1 MACNMDVRIFDPFEN
16 YDFGK
21 CLGSGAGGKVYA
33 ATCKRKGVQVAIKQI
48 PVSEA
53 EHRSEALKEVS
64 VMVAMDHPN
73 IIKLLEAYEWDRHIF
88 LVMEHLSG
96 GDLLDRIED
105 KGSLQEHEVQKIVS
119 QLADALR
126 HAHERGIAHRDVKP
140 ENICFTHKDQHDLEV
155 KLIDWGLA
163 EDFTRFEGGAM
174 HQEVGSCN
182 YAAPEVLEVAFGMRP
197 GGYSC
202 ACDVW
207 SLGAVAYEMVCGQN
221 PFWGE
226 LNSMMSELLPFEE
239 EQWTTVSPDCKDFMR
254 QLLRAQAENRLTIR
268 YMCQH
273 AFLVDV
279 KPSAKQSYTTAPAMH
294 QQQQWTQMRLLL
306 RKVQDEFGGERQV
319 AKNTWSSKTAV
330 TRTMVK
336 VPSQCK
342 LRRQRLKGKPWNHFR
357 AC

>member
-1 MACNMDVRIFDPFEN
+1 
-16 YDFGK
+16 
-21 CLGSGAGGKVYA
+21 
-33 ATCKRKGVQVAIKQI
+33 
-48 PVSEA
+48 
-53 EHRSEALKEVS
+53 
-64 VMVAMDHPN
+64 
-73 IIKLLEAYEWDRHIF
+73 
-88 LVMEHLSG
+88 MEHLSG
-96 GDLLDRIED
+96 GDLLDRMLD

-119 QLADALR
+119 QLANALR

-155 KLIDWGLA
+155 KRIDWGLA

-182 YAAPEVLEVAFGMRP
+182 YAAPEVLEVAFGMRS

-207 SLGAVAYEMVCGQN
+207 SLGAVAYEMVCGNN

-239 EQWTTVSPDCKDFMR
+239 EQWTIASPDCKDFMR

-268 YMCQH
+268 YMFQH
-273 AFLVDV
+273 GFLVDV
-279 KPSAKQSYTTAPAMH
+279 KPQAKQSYTKAPAM
-294 QQQQWTQMRLLL
+294 QQQKQQRTQMCLLL
-306 RKVQDEFGGERQV
+306 RKVQEDDFHGERQV
-319 AKNTWSSKTAV
+319 AKTKGRSKTAV
-330 TRTMVK
+330 TRTMAQ

-342 LRRQRLKGKPWNHFR
+342 RRGQRLKGKPWAHSKT
-357 AC
+357 C